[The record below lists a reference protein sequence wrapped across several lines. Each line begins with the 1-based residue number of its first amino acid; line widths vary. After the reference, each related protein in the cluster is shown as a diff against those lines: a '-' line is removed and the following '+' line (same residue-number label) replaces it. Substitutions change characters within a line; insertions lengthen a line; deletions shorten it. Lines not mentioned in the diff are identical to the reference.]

1 MSTITIKHDSM
12 VSVIAAIRPLVKKGV
27 KATFAMGCALAGEN
41 VNCQVRIIS
50 ENGTEQIDK
59 GFYAVKPADYK
70 QGELYMRV
78 NVPADVFVNVAET
91 LLGFEDGI
99 TFCQKETGFSLAVK
113 GVSEV
118 AVPIV
123 PDDELS
129 PAIAMEESSVLFGFS
144 GDSAKVAAAIKKGS
158 FLSEDCDVAIV
169 NTVPFLFNGS
179 DLNKLTVFSTYSG
192 TSAVATAS
200 VEITAKRFTATPAP
214 TDAPAEGQEVEQVD
228 CLNAFMKEKGMSKAL
243 FPIPASVIP
252 TISSVIRGASK
263 FDVFVGKKHVKV
275 KTPGIIYTFT
285 LGANCAEGIV
295 NLVNNFSNM
304 TPENVITV
312 DNDGVLRAIDVCRL
326 NNEKKATV
334 TLQCSKKTLLFEN
347 EKAKTAVPA
356 TEGKGL
362 DRGVRLDLSLL
373 KKAVSVYPKGNL
385 TLSQLMQNNIYI
397 TVVRSDDESDCT
409 YILPIQEKDTKP
421 ESVDEGT
428 TEE

>member
-1 MSTITIKHDSM
+1 MSTITVKHDSM

-27 KATFAMGCALAGEN
+27 KATFALGCALAGEN

-78 NVPADVFVNVAET
+78 NVPADTFVSVVET
-91 LLGFEDGI
+91 LLGFNDGI
-99 TFCQKETGFSLAVK
+99 TFCQKDTGFSLAVK

-118 AVPIV
+118 AVPLV
-123 PDDELS
+123 ADDELS
-129 PAIAMEESSVLFGFS
+129 PAIAMDESSVLFGFS

-169 NTVPFLFNGS
+169 NTVPFLFSPNL
-179 DLNKLTVFSTYSG
+179 DKLTVFSTYSG

-200 VEITAKRFTATPAP
+200 AEITAKRFTV
-214 TDAPAEGQEVEQVD
+214 APAEGQDGEQVD

-243 FPIPASVIP
+243 FPIPAAVIP
-252 TISSVIRGASK
+252 TISTVIRGASK
-263 FDVFVGKKHVKV
+263 FDVFVGKKHIKV

-285 LGANCAEGIV
+285 MGANCAEGIV
-295 NLVNNFSNM
+295 NLVSNFGKM

-312 DNDGVLRAIDVCRL
+312 DNDAVLRAIDVCRL
-326 NNEKKATV
+326 NNEKKAMV

-356 TEGKGL
+356 TEGNGL

-373 KKAVSVYPKGNL
+373 KKTVSVYPKGNL

-397 TVVRSDDESDCT
+397 TVVRSDDTSDCT
-409 YILPIQEKDTKP
+409 YILPIQEKEAAP
-421 ESVDEGT
+421 ESADEENA
-428 TEE
+428 EE